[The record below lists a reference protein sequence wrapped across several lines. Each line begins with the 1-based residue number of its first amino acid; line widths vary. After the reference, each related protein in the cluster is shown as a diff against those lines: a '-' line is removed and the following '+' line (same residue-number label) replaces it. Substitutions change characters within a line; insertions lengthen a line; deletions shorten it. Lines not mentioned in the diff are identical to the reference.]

1 MKPIKSISGLSKA
14 ANDRVLSITIED
26 SAGIQSDRVSITLDD
41 RDYKLEW
48 PQPGQ
53 IVTVSLGYEETGLTV
68 MGEFELD
75 EPSYSEP
82 PRTMTLSGHAQK
94 HVNSNIKAPQT
105 QPWDEKTMGE
115 IVGGIAQR
123 NGYQPEVHPDVASI
137 YFPHIDQTEESDVH
151 LLTRLAE
158 QHDCFVKYQDGKLQF
173 KPREQTNGTITLDKK
188 ESTSISGVVVSSRT
202 KFDSV
207 RAAWHNNDTNER
219 KYEVIGDDSGQ
230 QFDMRISYPTKG
242 EAINSASSKLKQ
254 LKRGTGQID
263 SLIIPGNPMV
273 RAEMNLI
280 LTGFRPE
287 ICGILWVISQ
297 VTHSFSNSGY
307 TTTIKS
313 EMDGS
318 SISTEGFD
326 AAREYASSA
335 GLS

>member
-1 MKPIKSISGLSKA
+1 MKPIKNISGLSQA

-26 SAGIQSDRVSITLDD
+26 SAGIKSDRVSIVLDD

-53 IVTVSLGYEETGLTV
+53 IVTVSLGYEETGLTE

-82 PRTMTLSGHAQK
+82 PRTMTITGHAQK

-105 QPWDEKTMGE
+105 QPWDEKTMGQV
-115 IVGGIAQR
+115 VGEIAQR

-173 KPREQTNGTITLDKK
+173 KPREQTNGTITIDKGD
-188 ESTSISGVVVSSRT
+188 STSISGVVVNSRN
-202 KFDSV
+202 KYDSV

-219 KYEVIGDDSGQ
+219 TYETIGGGEGQ
-230 QFDMRISYPTKG
+230 QYDMRISYPTRD
-242 EAINSASSKLKQ
+242 EAINSASSKHKQ

-263 SLIIPGNPMV
+263 SLQIPGNPAV
-273 RAEMNLI
+273 RAEMSLVLI
-280 LTGFRPE
+280 GFRPE
-287 ICGILWVISQ
+287 ICGIPWVISQ
-297 VTHSFSNSGY
+297 ATHTFSNSGY
-307 TTTIKS
+307 ITTIKA
-313 EMDGS
+313 EVDGS
-318 SISTEGFD
+318 SVNYEGFEK
-326 AAREYASSA
+326 AREYA
-335 GLS
+335 GTVFN